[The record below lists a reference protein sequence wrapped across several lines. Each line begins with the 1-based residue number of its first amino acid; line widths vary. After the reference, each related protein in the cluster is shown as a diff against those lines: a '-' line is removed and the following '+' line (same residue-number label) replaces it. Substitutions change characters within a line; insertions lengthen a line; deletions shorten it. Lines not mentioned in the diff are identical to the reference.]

1 MVTLLEHTQ
10 LTVYF
15 QAPRLA
21 CRGVLTNPNGPA
33 NTRLGLIGIDSG
45 RLEQLLSEDRGGM
58 NIWHPG
64 VLQTIVKLLACRRRG
79 KKADI
84 KQSNV

>member
-21 CRGVLTNPNGPA
+21 CRGVLSNPDGLA
-33 NTRLGLIGIDSG
+33 NTRLGLIGSDSG
-45 RLEQLLSEDRGGM
+45 RLEQSLSEDRDGM
-58 NIWHPG
+58 NIWHPS